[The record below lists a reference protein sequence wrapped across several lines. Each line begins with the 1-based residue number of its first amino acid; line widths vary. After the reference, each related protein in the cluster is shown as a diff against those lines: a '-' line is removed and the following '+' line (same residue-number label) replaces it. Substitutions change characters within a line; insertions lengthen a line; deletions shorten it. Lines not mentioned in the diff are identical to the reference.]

1 MNARL
6 ALAVL
11 LPIVACVVQWLLWD
25 MFKPYAWFLFIPTVF
40 LSAWVGGL
48 VGGLVATVIC
58 SLLAWYIFIPPV
70 FSFSQDNPA
79 SVFSI
84 VIFIFTGSLF
94 SFFFDQLQR
103 SKRRA
108 NEALATAESA
118 NEKISQ
124 LYQKLKE
131 AQRLAS
137 VGNWAWD
144 IQSDTHIWSEEVYH
158 IYGRDPALPPAV
170 YPEVQEYFTPESWA
184 ELSAAVE
191 KSLSKGVPYE
201 CDAEIIRPSNCS
213 RRWIAARGE
222 ATRDINGNIVNLQG
236 TVQDITE
243 RKRVEQALRESE
255 ERLAVIINSAMDG
268 VISVDEQQRIRL
280 FNPAAGQMF
289 GLSMAEAIGQPL
301 SRLIPERFHSAHEG
315 HIRNFAHTGMTARRM
330 GVLGEISGIRTNG
343 EEFSVEASIS
353 QSTIAGCKL
362 FTVILR
368 DITERKQAQDEILRL
383 NADLERR
390 VIERTA
396 ELTAANR
403 ELDSFAYAVAHDL
416 RAPLRAMSGF
426 SHALQED
433 YGHQLQGEAMTFLE
447 QISLA
452 SRKMSDLVDGL
463 LTLSRST
470 SGGLQYDLVDISALS
485 KRLLVEL
492 AQSEHERHVKVEV
505 EAGLQAQCDARMVEA
520 VMRNLLGNAWKYTA
534 HVAEPSIRVY
544 AEERDNAHFFC
555 VADNGAG
562 FDMAHANRLFK
573 PFQRLHR
580 QDEFPG
586 IGIGLATVQRI
597 VNRHAGAIEARGELG
612 KGATFCFTLSDTPVA
627 LAQET

>member
-1 MNARL
+1 MSARL

-11 LPIVACVVQWLLWD
+11 LPIVACAVQWFLWD
-25 MFKPYAWFLFIPTVF
+25 IFKPYAWFLFIPTVF

-48 VGGLVATVIC
+48 NGGLAATAIGA
-58 SLLAWYIFIPPV
+58 LLAWYFFISPTL
-70 FSFSQDNPA
+70 SFQLDNSA

-84 VIFIFTGSLF
+84 AVFIFTGCLF
-94 SFFFDQLQR
+94 SFFFDQLRR
-103 SKRRA
+103 SKRQA
-108 NEALATAESA
+108 NEALAIAESA
-118 NEKISQ
+118 NEKISH

-144 IQSDTHIWSEEVYH
+144 IQSDTHTWSEEVYH
-158 IYGRDPALPPAV
+158 ILGRDPALPSV
-170 YPEVQEYFTPESWA
+170 GYPEVQKYFTPEGWA
-184 ELSAAVE
+184 ELFVAVE
-191 KSLSKGVPYE
+191 KCLSEGVSYV
-201 CDAEIIRPSNCS
+201 CDAEVVRPSNCP
-213 RRWIAARGE
+213 RRWIAASGE
-222 ATRDINGNIVNLQG
+222 AIRDVNGNIVSLQG
-236 TVQDITE
+236 TLQDISE
-243 RKRVEQALRESE
+243 RKQVEQSLRESE
-255 ERLAVIINSAMDG
+255 EQLAVVINSAMDG
-268 VISVDEQQRIRL
+268 VIAVDEQQRIRL
-280 FNPAAGQMF
+280 FNPAATEMF

-301 SRLIPERFHSAHEG
+301 SRLIPERFHLAHEES
-315 HIRNFAHTGMTARRM
+315 IVNFAHTNLKARRM
-330 GVLGEISGIRTNG
+330 GGMGENNG
-343 EEFSVEASIS
+343 VRANGQEFPIEASIS
-353 QSTIAGCKL
+353 QSVVAGNKL
-362 FTVILR
+362 FIAIVR

-383 NADLERR
+383 NFDLERR
-390 VIERTA
+390 VINRTA

-433 YGHQLQGEAMTFLE
+433 YGHQLQGEAMTFLD

-452 SRKMSDLVDGL
+452 SSKMSDLVDGL

-470 SGGLQYDLVDISALS
+470 SGGLQYDSVDISALS
-485 KRLLVEL
+485 ERLLAEL
-492 AQSEHERHVKVEV
+492 ARSDHERHVKVEV
-505 EAGLQAQCDARMVEA
+505 EAGLQAQCDARMLEA

-544 AEERDNAHFFC
+544 AEERDNARFFC

-627 LAQET
+627 LSQET